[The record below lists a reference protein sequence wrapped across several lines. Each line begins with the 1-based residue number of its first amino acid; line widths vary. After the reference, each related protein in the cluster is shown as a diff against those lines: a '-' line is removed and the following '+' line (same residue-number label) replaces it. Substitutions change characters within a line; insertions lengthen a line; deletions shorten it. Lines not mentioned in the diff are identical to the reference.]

1 MERQFVKMHGLG
13 NDFVVFDGRKN
24 SITLNPQQAAAIA
37 DRRLGVGCDQILI
50 IENDTK
56 ADIKMVIF
64 NSDGST
70 ATACGNGSRCV
81 ADLIMGEQKTDKI
94 TINTKGGIIK
104 AVRTADGMIAVDMG
118 LVRLGW
124 DEIPLRHEGDT
135 LSIDLG
141 AIDLG
146 GGDLPP
152 AICVNV
158 GNPHAVHIVDDAEKI
173 DLAGIGAKLE
183 NHPIFPERANIEFI
197 SLMAKDTIRVRVWER
212 GSGITRACGT
222 GACAAAVAA
231 CRGNITGR
239 EVAVHLDGGVLKI
252 LWNDDNH
259 VIMTGPAALSFEG
272 RLDIENLR

>member
-24 SITLNPQQAAAIA
+24 SIALNPQQAAAIA
-37 DRRLGVGCDQILI
+37 DRRLGVGCDQLLI

-81 ADLIMGEQKTDKI
+81 ADLIMTEQKTDKI
-94 TINTKGGIIK
+94 TINTKGGIIE
-104 AVRTADGMIAVDMG
+104 AVRAPNDMIAVDMG
-118 LVRLGW
+118 LVRLDWG
-124 DEIPLRHEGDT
+124 DIPLRHETDT
-135 LSIDLG
+135 L
-141 AIDLG
+141 AIDLEY
-146 GGDLPP
+146 GDLPP
-152 AICVNV
+152 AIGVNV

-173 DLAGIGAKLE
+173 DLAGIGRQLE

-197 SLMAKDTIRVRVWER
+197 SLIAKDTIRVRVWER

-239 EVAVHLDGGVLKI
+239 EVLAQLDGGVLKI

>member
-24 SITLNPQQAAAIA
+24 SIALNPQQAAAIA

-50 IENDTK
+50 IENDAK

-70 ATACGNGSRCV
+70 AAACGNGSRCV

-94 TINTKGGIIK
+94 TINTKGGIIE

-124 DEIPLRHEGDT
+124 DEIPLRHEIDT
-135 LSIDLG
+135 L
-141 AIDLG
+141 AIDLDCD
-146 GGDLPP
+146 DLPP

-197 SLMAKDTIRVRVWER
+197 SMMAKDTIRVRVWER